1 MDFITGSPLSGIHGT
16 CHFLT
21 FVVACYTLRSNSH
34 NRFPVLRAVRLVGPY
49 ALNTKINNKTN
60 FLLGFGPFLKTKK

>member
-1 MDFITGSPLSGIHGT
+1 
-16 CHFLT
+16 
-21 FVVACYTLRSNSH
+21 
-34 NRFPVLRAVRLVGPY
+34 VRLVGPY